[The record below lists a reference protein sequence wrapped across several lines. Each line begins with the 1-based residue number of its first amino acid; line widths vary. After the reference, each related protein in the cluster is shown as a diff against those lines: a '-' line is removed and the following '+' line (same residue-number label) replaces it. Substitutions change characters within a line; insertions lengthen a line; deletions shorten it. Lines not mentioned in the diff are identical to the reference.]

1 MARRHVVLGFDGSP
15 KARAASDAA
24 IAWAKRHEDTDILV
38 VCAHDRP
45 PDFSASPFLLGQ
57 VDESRWHKEWEQQ
70 TEDDLRHEA
79 TRIRLAG
86 VDAAVTCSLQDTVG
100 LLEHVA
106 DEVGAEC
113 IVVPDDGG
121 GLLHDLIIGSTAR
134 RLKRTSK
141 VPVVV
146 VGEGAAQDS

>member
-1 MARRHVVLGFDGSP
+1 MASRHVVLGFDGSP
-15 KARAASDAA
+15 EARIASDAA
-24 IAWAKRHEDTDILV
+24 IAWAKRHEDTDIVV

-45 PDFSASPFLLGQ
+45 PDFSAAPFLLGQ
-57 VDESRWHKEWEQQ
+57 IDETGWQKEWEQQ
-70 TEDDLRHEA
+70 TADDLRHEA

-86 VDAAVTCSLQDTVG
+86 VDAAVACSREDTVQ

-113 IVVPDDGG
+113 IVVPDDDG
-121 GLLHDLIIGSTAR
+121 GLLHDLIVGSTAR
-134 RLKRTSK
+134 RLRRTSR

-146 VGEGAAQDS
+146 VREGDQGR

>member
-1 MARRHVVLGFDGSP
+1 MASRHVVLGFDGSP
-15 KARAASDAA
+15 QARIASDAA
-24 IAWAKRHEDTDILV
+24 IAWAKRHEDTDIVV

-45 PDFSASPFLLGQ
+45 PDFSGSPFLLGQ
-57 VDESRWHKEWEQQ
+57 IDETGWQKEWEQQ
-70 TEDDLRHEA
+70 TADDLGHEA

-86 VDAAVTCSLQDTVG
+86 VDAAVACSLEDTVH
-100 LLEHVA
+100 LLEDVA

-113 IVVPDDGG
+113 IVVPDDDG
-121 GLLHDLIIGSTAR
+121 GLLHDLIVGSTAR

-146 VGEGAAQDS
+146 VPEGDQGR